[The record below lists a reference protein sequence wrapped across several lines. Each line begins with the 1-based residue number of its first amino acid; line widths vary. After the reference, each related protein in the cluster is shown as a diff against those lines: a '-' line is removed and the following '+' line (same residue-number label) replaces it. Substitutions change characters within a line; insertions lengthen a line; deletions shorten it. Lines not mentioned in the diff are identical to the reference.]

1 MKEKSFGFIGGGRVV
16 RIILKAL
23 QNENQLPAKIIISD
37 SNQEI
42 LNRIKTE
49 FPSVIIT
56 SKNTEPAE
64 CDYVFVSLHP
74 PVIASVITEIKD
86 ILKEGSYLISLAPK
100 ISIKKFKELSGK
112 NIKVIRLIPNAI
124 SYINKGYNPIAF
136 DSTLTEENREEM
148 FQLFNLLGTTVE
160 VDEEKLESYAIIT
173 AMGPTYLWFQL
184 ETIHN
189 LGKSFGLTDEELKNG
204 LLSTITGAVE
214 TLYNSGLNFEQV
226 KDLIPVKP
234 LAESENQIRE
244 IYSNSLN
251 ALYNRL
257 KS

>member
-23 QNENQLPAKIIISD
+23 QNKNEFPTKVIVSD

-42 LNRIKTE
+42 LEKIRSE
-49 FPSVIIT
+49 FPSVNIT

-74 PVIASVITEIKD
+74 PVISSVITEIKD
-86 ILKEGSYLISLAPK
+86 TLKPDSYLISLAPK
-100 ISIKKFKELSGK
+100 VSIAKFKELIGK
-112 NIKVIRLIPNAI
+112 NNKVIRLIPNAI
-124 SYINKGYNPIAF
+124 SYINKGYNPIAL
-136 DSTLTEENREEM
+136 DSNCSNEERNEI
-148 FQLFNLLGTTVE
+148 FQLFNLLGNTVE

-173 AMGPTYLWFQL
+173 AMGPTYFWFQL
-184 ETIHN
+184 ETIHK
-189 LGKSFGLTDEELKNG
+189 LGKTFGLSDEELKNG
-204 LLSTITGAVE
+204 LLSTISGAVE
-214 TLYNSGLNFEQV
+214 TFYNSGLSFEQV

-234 LAESENQIRE
+234 LADSEEKIRD